1 MKKKMN
7 IQFAIITMVA
17 IIFTVILSVTVY
29 SEIFRKEVRENLR
42 ICAYELKNTGI
53 FDDPNAEYT
62 MQAVDNVRIS
72 VIDTDG
78 TVAFDTNVNIGDLDN
93 HGKRPEI
100 QEALQKGEGES
111 MRRSATMNKTA
122 FYFAL
127 RLDNGQVL
135 RVAKETENVV
145 SMLSA
150 MALPL
155 AVMALAL
162 IVVNGIL
169 AHILT
174 ASILKPIAYMANH
187 MDDEK
192 VEVTYHE
199 LEPFMETIQKQ
210 HQDIV
215 KNSQMRQEFTANVSH
230 ELKTPLT
237 AISGY
242 AELIANGMTSGDDTI
257 RFAGEISKSSNRLLT
272 LINDILRLSELDSF
286 SEVPMEEVDLY
297 DLAEKCV
304 NMLQLNAE
312 KHNVT
317 LMLTGKNTKLLANK
331 EMMEE
336 LLYNLISN
344 AIRYNRPYGSV
355 VVGVTREEE
364 HATLTVEDT
373 GIGISQAD
381 QERIFERF
389 YRVDKSR
396 SKSTGGTGLGLAI
409 VKHVVQCHHA
419 KLNLKS
425 QLGTGTRIEVIF

>member
-1 MKKKMN
+1 MKRKIN

-29 SEIFRKEVRENLR
+29 SELFQREVRENLR

-53 FDDPNAEYT
+53 FDQTDTEYT
-62 MQAVDNVRIS
+62 MQAVDNVRIT

-78 TVAFDTNVNIGDLDN
+78 TVAFDTNASIGDLDN
-93 HGKRPEI
+93 HGQRPEI
-100 QEALQKGEGES
+100 QEALQNGEGEI
-111 MRRSATMNKTA
+111 MRRSATMNKTV

-135 RVAKETENVV
+135 RVAKEAGNIW

-150 MALPL
+150 LAIPL
-155 AVMALAL
+155 GVMSIAL
-162 IVVNGIL
+162 ILVSVVL
-169 AHILT
+169 THFLTSSILT
-174 ASILKPIAYMANH
+174 PIEYMASH
-187 MDDEK
+187 MDDEHTD
-192 VEVTYHE
+192 VAYRE
-199 LEPFMETIQKQ
+199 LEPFMETIRKQ

-215 KNSQMRQEFTANVSH
+215 KSSQMRQEFTANVSH

-242 AELIANGMTSGDDTI
+242 AELIASGMTTGEDTT

-272 LINDILRLSELDSF
+272 LINDILRLSELDATT
-286 SEVPMEEVDLY
+286 EVPMEEVDLY
-297 DLAEKCV
+297 ELAEKCV
-304 NMLQLNAE
+304 NMLQINAD
-312 KHNVT
+312 KQNVT
-317 LMLTGKNTKLLANK
+317 LMLTGKSTRMMANK

-336 LLYNLISN
+336 LLYNLTSN
-344 AIRYNRPYGSV
+344 AIRYNRPYGNVIVSV
-355 VVGVTREEE
+355 NRLDDHVRLV
-364 HATLTVEDT
+364 VEDT

-409 VKHVVQCHHA
+409 VKHVVQCHGA
-419 KLNLKS
+419 ELNLQS
-425 QLGTGTRIEVIF
+425 QPGSGTRIEVKF